1 MMPVRTLKDALPTG
15 ARTKT
20 SFSSRKNSLPQSR
33 VSCAKDSLH
42 VLGFRVI
49 ERERDRERERP
60 EFLTPLA
67 PILHRVGMMPE
78 GFDRPPCPGERES
91 ERPE

>member
-1 MMPVRTLKDALPTG
+1 MIPSTLYRAKPTADNLREIKPGKTMMPVRTLKDALPTG

-42 VLGFRVI
+42 VLEAKDFGV
-49 ERERDRERERP
+49 
-60 EFLTPLA
+60 
-67 PILHRVGMMPE
+67 
-78 GFDRPPCPGERES
+78 S
-91 ERPE
+91 SW

>member
-42 VLGFRVI
+42 VVRVNGLGFRV
-49 ERERDRERERP
+49 
-60 EFLTPLA
+60 
-67 PILHRVGMMPE
+67 
-78 GFDRPPCPGERES
+78 
-91 ERPE
+91 

>member
-42 VLGFRVI
+42 VLPLTTPANGGVI
-49 ERERDRERERP
+49 RNGKQP
-60 EFLTPLA
+60 A
-67 PILHRVGMMPE
+67 
-78 GFDRPPCPGERES
+78 
-91 ERPE
+91 